1 MEERRLG
8 ARLDLAEPASPA
20 RADDLPYSVS
30 TLDRAIDVLEAFS
43 HNSPELS
50 LKQIAARTG
59 LHKATAFRLLAT
71 LSRRGLT
78 IKHPMTGRYR
88 LGFELISLAE
98 IAKGQTSLVA
108 EALPVMRQVRDQLNE
123 TVFLCV
129 RVGDHRVDIEQVE
142 GLQNIRRVLTLGEQK
157 SLYAGAGS
165 KVLLAAMSDA
175 AIEAYLGRTKLVAHT
190 KTTPTNAKAV
200 WTEIQTIRHHGYA
213 EGWDERD
220 SGGAGAA
227 APIFGPS
234 GEVIG
239 ALAIAVPT
247 SRYNAAL
254 KKRTIAAVSKGAAAI
269 SDRLGAPKRREM
281 GGVPLA

>member
-1 MEERRLG
+1 MA
-8 ARLDLAEPASPA
+8 ARLDVAEPVSPP
-20 RADDLPYSVS
+20 RADDLPYAVS

-43 HNSPELS
+43 HRSPELS

-59 LHKATAFRLLAT
+59 LHKATAFRLVTT
-71 LSRRGLT
+71 LSRRGLM
-78 IKHPMTGRYR
+78 IKHPITGRYR

-108 EALPVMRQVRDQLNE
+108 EALPVMRQVRDHLNE

-129 RVGDHRVDIEQVE
+129 RVGDHRMDIEQVE

-165 KVLLAAMSDA
+165 KVLLAAMSDE
-175 AIEAYLGRTKLVAHT
+175 AIAAYLGRTKLVALT
-190 KTTPTNAKAV
+190 RTTPTTAKAV
-200 WTEIQTIRHHGYA
+200 CSEIQAIRRQGYA

-234 GEVIG
+234 GEAIG

-247 SRYNAAL
+247 SRYSVAL
-254 KKRTIAAVSKGAAAI
+254 KKKTIAAVTKGAAAI
-269 SDRLGAPKRREM
+269 SDRLGASRRRELR
-281 GGVPLA
+281 GVPAA

>member
-1 MEERRLG
+1 VEERRVG
-8 ARLDLAEPASPA
+8 VRLDLAEAASPP
-20 RADDLPYSVS
+20 RADDLPYAVS
-30 TLDRAIDVLEAFS
+30 TVDRAIDVLEAFS
-43 HNSPELS
+43 HKSPELS

-59 LHKATAFRLLAT
+59 LHKATAFRLVTT
-71 LSRRGLT
+71 LVRRGLM
-78 IKHPMTGRYR
+78 IKHPLTGQYR

-165 KVLLAAMSDA
+165 KVLLAAMADDA
-175 AIEAYLGRTKLVAHT
+175 IAAYLGRTKLVALT
-190 KTTPTNAKAV
+190 KTTPTTGKAV
-200 WTEIQTIRHHGYA
+200 WTEIHAIRRQGYA

-234 GEVIG
+234 LEAVG

-247 SRYNAAL
+247 SRYSAAL
-254 KKRTIAAVSKGAAAI
+254 KKKTIVAVTKGAAAI
-269 SDRLGAPKRREM
+269 SLRLGAPPRRELR
-281 GGVPLA
+281 GAPDA

>member
-1 MEERRLG
+1 MVDVRAELADGKTRRSRRVDDG
-8 ARLDLAEPASPA
+8 AYA
-20 RADDLPYSVS
+20 VS
-30 TLDRAIDVLEAFS
+30 TLDRAIDVLVAFS
-43 HNSPELS
+43 HKSPELS

-59 LHKATAFRLLAT
+59 LHKATAFRLVTT
-71 LSRRGLT
+71 LCRRGLM
-78 IKHPMTGRYR
+78 IKHPISGAYR

-98 IAKGQTSLVA
+98 IAKGRTSLVA
-108 EALPVMRQVRDQLNE
+108 DALPVMRQVRDELNE
-123 TVFLCV
+123 TVFLSV

-142 GLQNIRRVLTLGEQK
+142 GLQNIRRVLTLGEPK

-175 AIEAYLGRTKLVAHT
+175 EVAAYLGRTKLVAHT
-190 KTTPTNAKAV
+190 KTTPTTGKAV
-200 WTEIQTIRHHGYA
+200 LAQIAAIRRQGYA

-234 GEVIG
+234 ADVIG

-247 SRYNAAL
+247 SRYNPAL
-254 KKRTIAAVSKGAAAI
+254 KKKTVAAVTQGAAAI
-269 SDRLGAPKRREM
+269 SDRLGAPRERELRE
-281 GGVPLA
+281 GPRP

>member
-1 MEERRLG
+1 VGVRLQ
-8 ARLDLAEPASPA
+8 LAEAVSPS
-20 RADDLPYSVS
+20 RADEAPYAVS
-30 TLDRAIDVLEAFS
+30 TVERAIDVLEAFS
-43 HNSPELS
+43 HKSPELS
-50 LKQIAARTG
+50 LKQIATRTG
-59 LHKATAFRLLAT
+59 LHKATTFRLVTT
-71 LSRRGLT
+71 LCRRGLM
-78 IKHPMTGRYR
+78 IKHPITGAYR

-98 IAKGQTSLVA
+98 IAKGQTSLVG

-165 KVLLAAMSDA
+165 KVLLAAMADDA
-175 AIEAYLGRTKLVAHT
+175 IAAYLARTRLVPLT
-190 KTTPTNAKAV
+190 KTTPTTAKAV
-200 WTEIQTIRHHGYA
+200 WAEIQAIRRQGYA

-234 GEVIG
+234 LELIG
-239 ALAIAVPT
+239 GLAIAVPT
-247 SRYNAAL
+247 SRYSAAL
-254 KKRTIAAVSKGAAAI
+254 KKKVVAAVTKGAAAI
-269 SDRLGAPKRREM
+269 SHRLGAPPRREPC
-281 GGVPLA
+281 GGADA

>member
-1 MEERRLG
+1 LG
-8 ARLDLAEPASPA
+8 ARLDLAEPASPP
-20 RADDLPYSVS
+20 RADDLPYAVS

-43 HNSPELS
+43 HKSPELS
-50 LKQIAARTG
+50 LKQIASRTG
-59 LHKATAFRLLAT
+59 LHKATAFRLVTT
-71 LSRRGLT
+71 LSRRGLM
-78 IKHPMTGRYR
+78 IKHPITGRYR

-98 IAKGQTSLVA
+98 IAKGQTSLVG
-108 EALPVMRQVRDQLNE
+108 EALAVMRQVRDQLNE

-129 RVGDHRVDIEQVE
+129 RVGDHRVDVEQVE

-165 KVLLAAMSDA
+165 KVLLAAMGDG
-175 AIEAYLGRTKLVAHT
+175 AIAAYLGRTKLVALT

-200 WTEIQTIRHHGYA
+200 WAEIHAIRRQGYA

-247 SRYNAAL
+247 SRYSAAL
-254 KKRTIAAVSKGAAAI
+254 KKKTIAAATKGAAAV
-269 SDRLGAPKRREM
+269 SDRLGAPPRRDLR
-281 GGVPLA
+281 GGSET